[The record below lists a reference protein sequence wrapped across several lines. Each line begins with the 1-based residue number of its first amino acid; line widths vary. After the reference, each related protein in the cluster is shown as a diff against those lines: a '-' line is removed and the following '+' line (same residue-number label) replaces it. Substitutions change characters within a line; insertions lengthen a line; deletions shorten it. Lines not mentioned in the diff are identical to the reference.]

1 MAMFSIIIPMYNSE
15 KFIDRAIQS
24 LLNQTYKNFEIILV
38 NDCSTDQTLLVC
50 EKYIKSNI
58 KLLDLDKN
66 LGVSNAR
73 NIGLQNAKGEY
84 VLFLDSDDW
93 LDRNT
98 LYLLNE
104 NIKNSDMLVYGVV
117 YNRNDKK
124 VAQPLPTIGKFSVT
138 DLFSMESTLFD
149 VSILHWVTNKVFNLS
164 IIRKNNLLF
173 DQTLK
178 MGEDL
183 DFCMKYLEKIKF
195 ITVLDKYLY
204 YYDRTNNKSLTN
216 SNMKSLPER
225 TKINNDN
232 IKSFL
237 ERNNIDIDAFN
248 SYKKEQFKYVE
259 SKINNSTF
267 TKQEK
272 DELISK
278 NIILNMN

>member
-1 MAMFSIIIPMYNSE
+1 MALEHINLSKSAHLM
-15 KFIDRAIQS
+15 
-24 LLNQTYKNFEIILV
+24 
-38 NDCSTDQTLLVC
+38 STDVKCAFLFGI
-50 EKYIKSNI
+50 KYFLRCPKAFILGTFKGMLINPLKNI
-58 KLLDLDKN
+58 H
-66 LGVSNAR
+66 
-73 NIGLQNAKGEY
+73 
-84 VLFLDSDDW
+84 FSD
-93 LDRNT
+93 
-98 LYLLNE
+98 NE

-117 YNRNDKK
+117 YNRNDKQ

-138 DLFSMESTLFD
+138 DLFSMDSTLFD

-216 SNMKSLPER
+216 SNIKSLPEC

>member
-1 MAMFSIIIPMYNSE
+1 MPMFSIIIPMYNSE

-50 EKYIKSNI
+50 EKYMKSNI

-117 YNRNDKK
+117 YNRNDKQ

-216 SNMKSLPER
+216 SNIKSLPER

>member
-117 YNRNDKK
+117 YNRNDKQ

-138 DLFSMESTLFD
+138 NLFSMESTLFD

-216 SNMKSLPER
+216 SNIKSLPER

>member
-1 MAMFSIIIPMYNSE
+1 MYNSE

-50 EKYIKSNI
+50 EKYIKNNI

-117 YNRNDKK
+117 YNRNDKQ
-124 VAQPLPTIGKFSVT
+124 VVQPLPTIGKFSVT
-138 DLFSMESTLFD
+138 DLFSMDSTLFD

-195 ITVLDKYLY
+195 ITVFDKYLY

-216 SNMKSLPER
+216 SNIKSLPER

>member
-73 NIGLQNAKGEY
+73 NIGLQNAKGKY

-98 LYLLNE
+98 LYLLYE

-117 YNRNDKK
+117 YNRNDKQ

-138 DLFSMESTLFD
+138 DLFSMDSTLFD

-195 ITVLDKYLY
+195 INVLDKYLY

-216 SNMKSLPER
+216 SNIKSLPER

>member
-50 EKYIKSNI
+50 EKYIKNNI

-117 YNRNDKK
+117 YNRNDKQ
-124 VAQPLPTIGKFSVT
+124 VVQPLPTIGKFSVT
-138 DLFSMESTLFD
+138 DLFSMDSTLFD

-195 ITVLDKYLY
+195 ITVFDKYLY

-216 SNMKSLPER
+216 SNIKSLPER

>member
-1 MAMFSIIIPMYNSE
+1 MYNSE
-15 KFIDRAIQS
+15 KFINRAIQS

-58 KLLDLDKN
+58 KLFDLDKN

-98 LYLLNE
+98 LYLLKE
-104 NIKNSDMLVYGVV
+104 NIKNSDILVYGVV
-117 YNRNDKK
+117 YNRNDKQ
-124 VAQPLPTIGKFSVT
+124 VAQPLPAIGKFSVI
-138 DLFSMESTLFD
+138 DLFSMGSTLFD
-149 VSILHWVTNKVFNLS
+149 VSILHWVTNKVFKLS

-173 DQTLK
+173 NQTLK

-195 ITVLDKYLY
+195 INVLDEYLY
-204 YYDRTNNKSLTN
+204 YYDRTNNRSLTN
-216 SNMKSLPER
+216 SNIKSLPER

-237 ERNNIDIDAFN
+237 ERNNIDINAFN

-259 SKINNSTF
+259 SKINNATF

-272 DELISK
+272 DELLSK

>member
-1 MAMFSIIIPMYNSE
+1 MYNSE

-66 LGVSNAR
+66 SGVSNAR

-104 NIKNSDMLVYGVV
+104 NIKNSDMLIYGVI
-117 YNRNDKK
+117 YNRNDKQ

-138 DLFSMESTLFD
+138 DLFSMGSILFD

-164 IIRKNNLLF
+164 IIHKNNLLF

-204 YYDRTNNKSLTN
+204 YYDRTNNQSLTN
-216 SNMKSLPER
+216 SNIKSLPER

-232 IKSFL
+232 IKKFL
-237 ERNNIDIDAFN
+237 ERNNIDGNAFN
-248 SYKKEQFKYVE
+248 AYKKEQFKYVE
-259 SKINNSTF
+259 SKIKNSTI
-267 TKQEK
+267 TRKEK
-272 DELISK
+272 DNLLSK
-278 NIILNMN
+278 NIILNMK

>member
-1 MAMFSIIIPMYNSE
+1 MYNSE
-15 KFIDRAIQS
+15 KFINRAIQS

-58 KLLDLDKN
+58 KLFDLDKN

-98 LYLLNE
+98 LYLLKE
-104 NIKNSDMLVYGVV
+104 KIKNSDMLVYGVV
-117 YNRNDKK
+117 YNRNDKQ
-124 VAQPLPTIGKFSVT
+124 VAQPLPTIGKFSVA
-138 DLFSMESTLFD
+138 DLFSMGSTLFD
-149 VSILHWVTNKVFNLS
+149 VSILHWVTNKVFKLS

-195 ITVLDKYLY
+195 INVLDEYLY
-204 YYDRTNNKSLTN
+204 YYDRTNNRSLTN
-216 SNMKSLPER
+216 SNIKSLPER

-237 ERNNIDIDAFN
+237 ERNNIDINAFN

-259 SKINNSTF
+259 SKINNATF

-272 DELISK
+272 DELLSK

>member
-1 MAMFSIIIPMYNSE
+1 MYNSE
-15 KFIDRAIQS
+15 KFINRAIRS

-58 KLLDLDKN
+58 KLFDLDKN

-98 LYLLNE
+98 LYLLKE

-117 YNRNDKK
+117 YNRNDKQ

-138 DLFSMESTLFD
+138 DLFSMGSTLFD
-149 VSILHWVTNKVFNLS
+149 VSILHWVTNKVFKLS

-195 ITVLDKYLY
+195 INVLDEYLY
-204 YYDRTNNKSLTN
+204 YYDRTNNRSLTN
-216 SNMKSLPER
+216 SNIKSLPER

-237 ERNNIDIDAFN
+237 ERNNIDINAFN

-259 SKINNSTF
+259 SKINNATF

>member
-1 MAMFSIIIPMYNSE
+1 MFSIIIPMYNSE
-15 KFIDRAIQS
+15 KFINRAIQS

-58 KLLDLDKN
+58 KLFDLDKN

-98 LYLLNE
+98 LYLLKE
-104 NIKNSDMLVYGVV
+104 NIKNSDILVYGVV
-117 YNRNDKK
+117 YNRNDKQ
-124 VAQPLPTIGKFSVT
+124 VAQPLPAIGKFSVI
-138 DLFSMESTLFD
+138 DLFSMGSTLFD
-149 VSILHWVTNKVFNLS
+149 VSILHWVTNKVFKLS

-173 DQTLK
+173 NQTLK

-195 ITVLDKYLY
+195 INVLDEYLY
-204 YYDRTNNKSLTN
+204 YYDRTNNRSLTN
-216 SNMKSLPER
+216 SNIKSLPER

-237 ERNNIDIDAFN
+237 ERNNIDINAFN

-259 SKINNSTF
+259 SKINNATF

-272 DELISK
+272 DELLSK

>member
-1 MAMFSIIIPMYNSE
+1 MYNSE

-117 YNRNDKK
+117 YNRNDKQ

-138 DLFSMESTLFD
+138 NLFSMESTLFD

-216 SNMKSLPER
+216 SNIKSLPER

>member
-1 MAMFSIIIPMYNSE
+1 MVMFSIIIPMYNSE

-58 KLLDLDKN
+58 KLLDLDNN

-117 YNRNDKK
+117 YNRNDKQ

-138 DLFSMESTLFD
+138 DLFSMDSTLFD
-149 VSILHWVTNKVFNLS
+149 VSILYWVTNKVFNLS

-216 SNMKSLPER
+216 SNIKSLPER

-237 ERNNIDIDAFN
+237 ERNNIDVDAFN

>member
-1 MAMFSIIIPMYNSE
+1 MYNSE

-73 NIGLQNAKGEY
+73 NIGLQNAKGKY

-98 LYLLNE
+98 LYLLYE

-117 YNRNDKK
+117 YNRNDKQ

-138 DLFSMESTLFD
+138 DLFSMDSTLFD

-195 ITVLDKYLY
+195 INVLDKYLY

-216 SNMKSLPER
+216 SNIKSLPER